1 MGCVH
6 KIRKIV
12 MGTSVWSFV
21 LKEDCCLDEYV
32 RRQQSQE
39 RKKRNDTASV
49 KRRLRCLECTNVLDA
64 RLWVVRG
71 LVVVMGCVF
80 VVV

>member
-21 LKEDCCLDEYV
+21 LKEGGCLREYFG
-32 RRQQSQE
+32 RQQRQE
-39 RKKRNDTASV
+39 MKDRNDTASV
-49 KRRLRCLECTNVLDA
+49 KRRLRCLECTYVLDA